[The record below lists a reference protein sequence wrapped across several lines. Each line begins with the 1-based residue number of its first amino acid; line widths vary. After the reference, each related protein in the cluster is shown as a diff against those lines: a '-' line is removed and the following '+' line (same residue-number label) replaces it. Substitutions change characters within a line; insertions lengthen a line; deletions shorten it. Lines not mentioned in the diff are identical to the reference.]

1 MQLFPASCCC
11 HICTESKGHFTQIT
25 RRKQSFSLIFSDFVA
40 CSVEICVLPGP
51 LMCSVLEQQEFY
63 FIWGPKLDTS
73 TGKYQGSYIFIALE
87 WAVFKPFSGQAA
99 LQSFCA
105 GVDFMEGGKKSSW
118 GWNVVQSHN
127 HIFTSVHY
135 PTYYI
140 LTETRPRWWCVLCA
154 QRKTKRGLQRIH
166 CFLNRSGATSAPCG
180 RTENDRSHF
189 EPWRKFQQR
198 MSFLNF
204 KLMLHFFHFFCLLWK
219 HGTKAFKTAHSF
231 MYNDIRARS

>member
-63 FIWGPKLDTS
+63 FTRGPKLDTS

-105 GVDFMEGGKKSSW
+105 GVDFMEGGKKRVHGGEMLFSPTTTSSHLSIITPTTFW
-118 GWNVVQSHN
+118 RKQGPGGGVYSVLRERQREACKAFIVFSTEVVQHRHHVAEWRMTAVTLNHDGSSH
-127 HIFTSVHY
+127 IS
-135 PTYYI
+135 
-140 LTETRPRWWCVLCA
+140 
-154 QRKTKRGLQRIH
+154 TK
-166 CFLNRSGATSAPCG
+166 NV
-180 RTENDRSHF
+180 
-189 EPWRKFQQR
+189 
-198 MSFLNF
+198 
-204 KLMLHFFHFFCLLWK
+204 FF
-219 HGTKAFKTAHSF
+219 
-231 MYNDIRARS
+231 